1 MKNSQE
7 ILDNELELSGHAR
20 FLKKY
25 GMYSAALYYKNL
37 NEPIE
42 RRAAR
47 AVRYVLENLPTP
59 NYYDGQQL
67 MVKVPHWL
75 MTRIPEDDA
84 QDYGFMINTDGNCWF
99 DEG

>member
-47 AVRYVLENLPTP
+47 RKICSQKPSDSELL
-59 NYYDGQQL
+59 
-67 MVKVPHWL
+67 
-75 MTRIPEDDA
+75 
-84 QDYGFMINTDGNCWF
+84 
-99 DEG
+99 

>member
-47 AVRYVLENLPTP
+47 AVRYVLKNLPTP
-59 NYYDGQQL
+59 NYYDFPLCQALIRKIDRKKGTYL
-67 MVKVPHWL
+67 SIHTSFVLLFVC
-75 MTRIPEDDA
+75 A
-84 QDYGFMINTDGNCWF
+84 VF
-99 DEG
+99 